1 MDILGCSDDE
11 KLRQLV
17 QSIKTGLLI
26 PLKSQ
31 GGKTPTEV
39 TPSPRPDLE
48 ESIENLKSL
57 DIEPIN
63 GNSQS
68 QLRRHCLERDGYKCF
83 ASSKYSQAYPHPQ
96 DALTTYLEAAHI
108 IPFSLGSFQANGRS
122 IVHRNAVIWV
132 NLRRYFPV
140 LRNMSFAPEQ
150 INSDNNV
157 MMLDSQIHREFG
169 QFRLIFEA
177 TEIPHQYHIK
187 TFPDT
192 LTGPIFFLPKDRIV
206 NFKVHN
212 GSWELPDPR
221 LLQIHASI
229 GNFLHVSGQAEVID
243 KILGDFEDC
252 DELAPSRS
260 TNVEDL
266 AMTSLAY

>member
-68 QLRRHCLERDGYKCF
+68 QLRRHCLERDGYKCL
-83 ASSKYSQAYPHPQ
+83 AISKYSQAYPHPQ

-108 IPFSLGSFQANGRS
+108 IPFSLGSF
-122 IVHRNAVIWV
+122 
-132 NLRRYFPV
+132 
-140 LRNMSFAPEQ
+140 
-150 INSDNNV
+150 
-157 MMLDSQIHREFG
+157 
-169 QFRLIFEA
+169 
-177 TEIPHQYHIK
+177 
-187 TFPDT
+187 
-192 LTGPIFFLPKDRIV
+192 
-206 NFKVHN
+206 
-212 GSWELPDPR
+212 
-221 LLQIHASI
+221 
-229 GNFLHVSGQAEVID
+229 
-243 KILGDFEDC
+243 
-252 DELAPSRS
+252 
-260 TNVEDL
+260 
-266 AMTSLAY
+266 